1 MEQIGLEHYMAALR
15 DSLGDTRLCRPEAGR
30 IKEHDHRRP
39 LSTPAW
45 GVATSVVL
53 GPSGVSIWINVVAM
67 STVSLFRPHPD
78 TSSASARL
86 PGVQARVYSAGSG
99 DGAGAQIADR
109 PYGPAQPSSGG
120 S

>member
-1 MEQIGLEHYMAALR
+1 MAALR

-78 TSSASARL
+78 TKFGFGKPPWRSSEGLRRRL
-86 PGVQARVYSAGSG
+86 RRRRRRSN
-99 DGAGAQIADR
+99 R
-109 PYGPAQPSSGG
+109 R
-120 S
+120 